1 MTLSAVLF
9 DMDGLLVDTEPIWQ
23 RAEDRAVAEL
33 GGTEWT
39 PEDQR
44 AVLGASLPL
53 AGEYMRR
60 RTGTSRSGD
69 EVAQLIIGGFLD
81 DVRAGSPIVVQ
92 PGAVELVNEVA
103 GAGIP
108 FALVSA
114 SVRAIVDLVTA
125 HLASVGAAPF
135 PVTVAGDEVDRGKP
149 DPTPYQRAAELL
161 GAPIGR
167 AVVLEDSINGVQAGW
182 SAGATVVAID
192 GMVRHEPRPRVV
204 VRESLVGLTV
214 AELTALAAG

>member
-114 SVRAIVDLVTA
+114 SVRARRWRWVKERGVMVTA
-125 HLASVGAAPF
+125 RRRNSC
-135 PVTVAGDEVDRGKP
+135 R
-149 DPTPYQRAAELL
+149 R
-161 GAPIGR
+161 
-167 AVVLEDSINGVQAGW
+167 
-182 SAGATVVAID
+182 
-192 GMVRHEPRPRVV
+192 PRPSGR
-204 VRESLVGLTV
+204 R
-214 AELTALAAG
+214 AGSCRPRTS